1 MSDYKSFISDLLEK
15 DEALKNEV
23 QLLELKYSIINEL
36 ITYRK
41 ENNLTQAQFAESIN
55 VKQQAI
61 SRFEKGEIDARISF
75 IAKVVIGMKKKVV
88 FSDLEAVQVEKTITR
103 KMKEIDML
111 KTSWICL
118 FTMNR
123 KDKWVEKLDTSTHL
137 W

>member
-23 QLLELKYSIINEL
+23 QFLELKYSIINEL
-36 ITYRK
+36 VTYRK

-75 IAKVVIGMKKKVV
+75 IAKVVMGMKKKMV
-88 FSDLEAVQVEKTITR
+88 FSNLDAVQVEKTITR
-103 KMKEIDML
+103 KKKEIDML
-111 KTSWICL
+111 KTS
-118 FTMNR
+118 
-123 KDKWVEKLDTSTHL
+123 
-137 W
+137 

>member
-103 KMKEIDML
+103 KKKEIDML
-111 KTSWICL
+111 KTS
-118 FTMNR
+118 
-123 KDKWVEKLDTSTHL
+123 
-137 W
+137 

>member
-23 QLLELKYSIINEL
+23 EFLELKYSIINEL
-36 ITYRK
+36 VTYRK

-75 IAKVVIGMKKKVV
+75 IAKVVMGMKKKMV
-88 FSDLEAVQVEKTITR
+88 FSNLEAVQVEKTITR
-103 KMKEIDML
+103 KKKKIDML
-111 KTSWICL
+111 KTS
-118 FTMNR
+118 
-123 KDKWVEKLDTSTHL
+123 
-137 W
+137 

>member
-23 QLLELKYSIINEL
+23 QFLELKYSIINEL
-36 ITYRK
+36 ITYRR

-75 IAKVVIGMKKKVV
+75 IAKVVVGMKKKMV
-88 FSDLEAVQVEKTITR
+88 FSNLEAVQIDKNTTR
-103 KMKEIDML
+103 NSKEAGML
-111 KTSWICL
+111 KS
-118 FTMNR
+118 
-123 KDKWVEKLDTSTHL
+123 S
-137 W
+137 

>member
-88 FSDLEAVQVEKTITR
+88 FSDLEAVKVDKSFTRNSKKTN
-103 KMKEIDML
+103 ML
-111 KTSWICL
+111 KTS
-118 FTMNR
+118 
-123 KDKWVEKLDTSTHL
+123 
-137 W
+137 